1 MFITC
6 GRSNFLSLRHP
17 AHTCPRGSFIVRG
30 EKKYL
35 RVPLR
40 LAIGVVLRE
49 GELIAASAPPSAAS
63 SNMLAFVV
71 VEPGDFPAEELSKRI
86 KEEIARKLPEE
97 LKDIVPSAEDF
108 RSLIPYGR
116 ARMSQQVLGGNSE
129 G

>member
-1 MFITC
+1 
-6 GRSNFLSLRHP
+6 
-17 AHTCPRGSFIVRG
+17 
-30 EKKYL
+30 
-35 RVPLR
+35 
-40 LAIGVVLRE
+40 
-49 GELIAASAPPSAAS
+49 
-63 SNMLAFVV
+63 MLAFVV